1 MSAWQTPCEPASAAG
16 AGRPGAR
23 LSRLVWDE
31 ASSRVLSDPR
41 QRLPGRGVYLHPGCA
56 DRVLRQRG
64 VGRGLRRAVD
74 ADQVRAL
81 LAELTASPV
90 WVNPPRE
97 H

>member
-1 MSAWQTPCEPASAAG
+1 MANPVRTCIGCRGRAAKG
-16 AGRPGAR
+16 E